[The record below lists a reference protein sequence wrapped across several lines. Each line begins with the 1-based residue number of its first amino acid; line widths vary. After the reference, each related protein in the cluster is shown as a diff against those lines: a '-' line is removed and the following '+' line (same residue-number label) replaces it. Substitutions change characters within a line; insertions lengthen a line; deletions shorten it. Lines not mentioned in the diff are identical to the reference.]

1 MTRRTLDNSDARA
14 PARRTQTRSTPEVM
28 GRIVDALRRGATVE
42 AACSAGPI
50 ARSTYY
56 EWRRYGE
63 RDLIVNPGCETPFV
77 RFAREVD
84 EAQGA
89 AELALSNVVFDA
101 AKAGDW
107 KAALAVLE
115 RRWPTRWQSATVV
128 QIGEPTFLD
137 DESRAEAILDGMES
151 FLAARARTDAIE
163 VGQSDGS

>member
-1 MTRRTLDNSDARA
+1 MTRKTLDNSDGRA

-28 GRIVDALRRGATVE
+28 GRIVDALRRGATAE

-63 RDLIVNPGCETPFV
+63 RDLLVDPDCETPFV

-89 AELALSNVVFDA
+89 AELALSNVVVDA

-107 KAALAVLE
+107 KAAAWVLE
-115 RRWPTRWQSATVV
+115 RRWPTRWLPAAVV

-137 DESRAEAILDGMES
+137 DESRAAAMLDG
-151 FLAARARTDAIE
+151 LARHFAQKRAELTAGE
-163 VGQSDGS
+163 SDGE